1 MTDASEKVS
10 APSPTE
16 RARFEAETARIARLS
31 RRLIY
36 IAAGGLL
43 AIALLGIGLTNDAWP
58 TLRQSLRDLVGGDL
72 SLGALAT
79 LVVAVALVVFAALVL
94 RRSRRAGEGTGATA
108 PASFWLGIAFVVFCG
123 LMILASWLQ
132 AHAVRSEF
140 LAEKLEQQSVIARLK
155 AQQVDD
161 WSYERGLDMRFLV
174 DTLKTLPLDEMDR
187 QPEIKQLADLVL
199 AQFLVGHSERI
210 AVTLSRPDGQ
220 SLVSAGTIPD
230 KDRAALVRD
239 IREAARQGRQMRGAI
254 QPGGARPDGLSVTFL
269 VPFKVPS
276 LGGVVEFVAAGL
288 IDPSVGLLRTFNNW
302 PVPNRNSE
310 VELVFRDGNDIV
322 HIVPPGPTPSIPL
335 SFRVPASAPELQALG
350 RNSSGTATDGIDHHG
365 HRVVSAVQNVTAFPW
380 IVIARASYAEAMAP
394 VERQVVNIWM
404 MTGAM
409 IAFAGLFLM
418 ALWFQLRLTEMLR
431 VHRLG

>member
-1 MTDASEKVS
+1 MAEASEKMNT
-10 APSPTE
+10 PSPTE

-36 IAAGGLL
+36 TAAIGLL

-58 TLRQSLRDLVGGDL
+58 TLRNTLRDLVGGDL
-72 SLGALAT
+72 SPGTLAALGVAL
-79 LVVAVALVVFAALVL
+79 ALVVFAGLVL
-94 RRSRRAGEGTGATA
+94 RRSRRAGEGTGGASL
-108 PASFWLGIAFVVFCG
+108 ASFWLSIAFAAFCG
-123 LMILASWLQ
+123 LMMLASWLQ

-140 LAEKLEQQSVIARLK
+140 IAEKLEQQAVIARLK

-174 DTLKTLPLDEMDR
+174 DTLKTLPLDELDR

-199 AQFLVGHSERI
+199 AQFVVGHSERI

-220 SLVSAGTIPD
+220 AVVSAGTIPEQ
-230 KDRAALVRD
+230 DRPALARD
-239 IREAARQGRQMRGAI
+239 IREAARQDRQMRGAI
-254 QPGGARPDGLSVTFL
+254 RPGGARPDGLSVAFL

-276 LGGVVEFVAAGL
+276 QGGVVEFVAAAL
-288 IDPSVGLLRTFNNW
+288 IDPTVGLLRTFNSW
-302 PVPNRNSE
+302 PMPSRSSE
-310 VELVFRDGNDIV
+310 IELVFRDGNDIV

-335 SFRVPASAPELQALG
+335 SFRLPASNPGLLAQGLKSVNTVA
-350 RNSSGTATDGIDHHG
+350 DGVDHHG
-365 HRVVSAVQNVTAFPW
+365 QRVVAAVQNVSTFPW
-380 IVIARASYAEAMAP
+380 IVIAKTDYAEAMAP

-409 IAFAGLFLM
+409 IAFAGLFLL

-431 VHRLG
+431 VYRLG